1 MNLEKIK
8 YSILILRKAGPKR
21 LIIKI
26 INYLDTRIMLS
37 IFKLCR
43 KKQKISICKR
53 ILNKQSY
60 DFDSLEFNQFIS
72 NLVVKSSIN
81 MELIIV
87 PEFLKSV
94 FKLSFCKYKL
104 EIKSY
109 SDCNLN
115 DFRRKTILVLHNP
128 MLNQITKAKEFCDLN
143 KTIFSNSSFIIK
155 SNKTKKYTNI
165 KCNINWPKD
174 LKKEYLKRHGMK
186 FKFRNNT
193 MDLNIIDEVHNEY
206 IKWMELNIKYKLN
219 SIIDI
224 GGHIGSFS
232 LLANKFLKKN
242 GKQFVFEPV
251 PENFKLVMKNIT
263 INNLTNSIKPFNYA
277 VSDEIGTAKIF
288 ISSDNTGGS
297 RLHLPDPS
305 SKSFEIVKVTTL
317 DEICK
322 TNNLD
327 FIDLL
332 KIDVEGSEHSI
343 ITSSKKI
350 LINKVKYI
358 ICEAGGSFAGDG
370 NDVLDFFVENEFEV
384 SYHGNKGLML
394 IFAKNKKLIKS
405 I

>member
-8 YSILILRKAGPKR
+8 VSILILRKAGPKR

-60 DFDSLEFNQFIS
+60 DFNSLEFNKFIS
-72 NLVVKSSIN
+72 NLVVKSFIN
-81 MELIIV
+81 IELIIV

-94 FKLSFCKYKL
+94 FKLSFCKYKI
-104 EIKSY
+104 EIISY

-115 DFRRKTILVLHNP
+115 DFKRKTILVLHTP

-155 SNKTKKYTNI
+155 SNNTKKYTSI

-174 LKKEYLKRHGMK
+174 LKKEYLIRHGMK

-193 MDLNIIDEVHNEY
+193 MDLNIIDEVQNEY
-206 IKWMELNIKYKLN
+206 IKWMETNIKTKLN
-219 SIIDI
+219 TIIDI

-232 LLANKFLKKN
+232 LLANKFLKKQ
-242 GKQFVFEPV
+242 GKQFVYEPV
-251 PENFKLVMKNIT
+251 PENFNLINKNIL
-263 INNLTNSIKPFNYA
+263 INNLTDSIKPLNYA
-277 VSDEIGTAKIF
+277 VSKEIGKAKIY

-297 RLHLPDPS
+297 RLHLPEPS

-317 DEICK
+317 DEIYR
-322 TNNLD
+322 TNKLD
-327 FIDLL
+327 FVDLI

-343 ITSSKKI
+343 IFSSKKI
-350 LINKVKYI
+350 LMNKVRYI
-358 ICEAGGSFAGDG
+358 ICEAGGSFEGDG
-370 NDVLDFFVENEFEV
+370 NDVLDFFVENDFDV
-384 SYHGNKGLML
+384 SYHGNEGLML
-394 IFAKNKKLIKS
+394 IFAKNKKFI
-405 I
+405 

>member
-72 NLVVKSSIN
+72 NLVVKSFIN
-81 MELIIV
+81 IELIIV

-104 EIKSY
+104 EIISY

-115 DFRRKTILVLHNP
+115 DFKRKTILVLHNP

-155 SNKTKKYTNI
+155 SNNTKKYTSI

-186 FKFRNNT
+186 FQFRNNT
-193 MDLNIIDEVHNEY
+193 MDLNIIDEVQNEY
-206 IKWMELNIKYKLN
+206 IKWMETNIKSKLN
-219 SIIDI
+219 TIIDI

-232 LLANKFLKKN
+232 LLANKFLKKQ
-242 GKQFVFEPV
+242 GKQFVYEPV
-251 PENFKLVMKNIT
+251 PENFNLIKKNIL
-263 INNLTNSIKPFNYA
+263 INNLTDFINPFNYA
-277 VSDEIGTAKIF
+277 VSKEIGKAKIY

-317 DEICK
+317 DEIYRSNK
-322 TNNLD
+322 LD
-327 FIDLL
+327 FVDLI

-343 ITSSKKI
+343 IFSSKKI
-350 LINKVKYI
+350 LMNKVRYI
-358 ICEAGGSFAGDG
+358 ICEAGGSFEGDG
-370 NDVLDFFVENEFEV
+370 NDVLDFFVENDFDV
-384 SYHGNKGLML
+384 SYHGNEGLML
-394 IFAKNKKLIKS
+394 IFAKNKKFI
-405 I
+405 

>member
-1 MNLEKIK
+1 MDIEKIK
-8 YSILILRKAGPKR
+8 VSLLILKKAGLKR

-26 INYLDTRIMLS
+26 INYLDTRIILS
-37 IFKLCR
+37 IFKFCKR
-43 KKQKISICKR
+43 KQKVSICKR

-60 DFDSLEFNQFIS
+60 DLDSLEFNYFIS
-72 NLVVKSSIN
+72 NL
-81 MELIIV
+81 LIKEFRNVDLIVV

-94 FKLSFCKYKL
+94 FKLSFCKFNI
-104 EIKSY
+104 EIFSY
-109 SDCNLN
+109 SNCNEE
-115 DFRRKTILVLHNP
+115 DFKRNTILVLHNP
-128 MLNQITKAKEFCDLN
+128 MLNQISKAKEFCDIN
-143 KTIFSNSSFIIK
+143 RTIFSNSSFIVKSNNIK
-155 SNKTKKYTNI
+155 SYKNI

-174 LKKEYLKRHGMK
+174 FKKEYLNKFGMK
-186 FKFRNNT
+186 FQFRKNT

-206 IKWMELNIKYKLN
+206 IKWMELNIKNKLN

-251 PENFKLVMKNIT
+251 PDNFNLVMKNIT

-317 DEICK
+317 DEIYK
-322 TNNLD
+322 TNKLD

-358 ICEAGGSFAGDG
+358 ICEAGGSFGGDG

-394 IFAKNKKLIKS
+394 IFANNKKFIIS

>member
-1 MNLEKIK
+1 MNLKKIK

-43 KKQKISICKR
+43 QKQKISICKR

-72 NLVVKSSIN
+72 NLVVKSFKNIQ
-81 MELIIV
+81 LIIV

-104 EIKSY
+104 EIMSY

-115 DFRRKTILVLHNP
+115 DFKRKTIVVLHNP

-155 SNKTKKYTNI
+155 SNNTKKNTNI

-174 LKKEYLKRHGMK
+174 LKKEYLKMHGMK
-186 FKFRNNT
+186 FQFRNNT
-193 MDLNIIDEVHNEY
+193 MDLNIIDEVQNEY
-206 IKWMELNIKYKLN
+206 IKWMETNIKSKLN
-219 SIIDI
+219 TIIDI

-232 LLANKFLKKN
+232 LLANKFLKKQ
-242 GKQFVFEPV
+242 GKQFVYEPV
-251 PENFKLVMKNIT
+251 PENFNLIKKNIL
-263 INNLTNSIKPFNYA
+263 INNLTDSIKPFNYA
-277 VSDEIGTAKIF
+277 VSKEIGKAKIY

-317 DEICK
+317 DEIYR
-322 TNNLD
+322 TNKLY
-327 FIDLL
+327 FVDLI

-343 ITSSKKI
+343 IFSSKKI
-350 LINKVKYI
+350 LMNKVRYI
-358 ICEAGGSFAGDG
+358 ICEAGGSFEGDG
-370 NDVLDFFVENEFEV
+370 NDVLDFFVENDFDV
-384 SYHGNKGLML
+384 SYHGNEGLML
-394 IFAKNKKLIKS
+394 IFAKNKKFI
-405 I
+405 

>member
-26 INYLDTRIMLS
+26 TNYLDTRIMLS

-53 ILNKQSY
+53 ILDKQSY

-72 NLVVKSSIN
+72 NLVVKSFIN
-81 MELIIV
+81 IELIIV

-186 FKFRNNT
+186 FQFRNNT
-193 MDLNIIDEVHNEY
+193 MDLNIIDEVQNEY
-206 IKWMELNIKYKLN
+206 IKWMETNIKSKLN
-219 SIIDI
+219 TIIDI

-232 LLANKFLKKN
+232 LLANKFLKKQ
-242 GKQFVFEPV
+242 GKQFVYEPV
-251 PENFKLVMKNIT
+251 PENFNLIKKNIL
-263 INNLTNSIKPFNYA
+263 INNLTDFINPFNYA
-277 VSDEIGTAKIF
+277 VSKEIGKAKIY

-317 DEICK
+317 NEIYR
-322 TNNLD
+322 TNKLD
-327 FIDLL
+327 FVDLI

-343 ITSSKKI
+343 IFSSKKI
-350 LINKVKYI
+350 LMNKVRYI
-358 ICEAGGSFAGDG
+358 ICEAGGSFEGDG
-370 NDVLDFFVENEFEV
+370 NDVLDFFVENEFDV
-384 SYHGNKGLML
+384 SYHGNEGLML
-394 IFAKNKKLIKS
+394 IFAKNKKFI
-405 I
+405 

>member
-26 INYLDTRIMLS
+26 TNYLDTRIMLS

-60 DFDSLEFNQFIS
+60 DFDSLEFNKFIS
-72 NLVVKSSIN
+72 NLVVKSFIN
-81 MELIIV
+81 IELIIV

-104 EIKSY
+104 EIISY

-128 MLNQITKAKEFCDLN
+128 MLNQIIKAKEFCDLN

-155 SNKTKKYTNI
+155 SNNIKKYTNI

-186 FKFRNNT
+186 FQFRNNT
-193 MDLNIIDEVHNEY
+193 MDLNIIDEVQNEY
-206 IKWMELNIKYKLN
+206 IKWMETNIKSKLN
-219 SIIDI
+219 TIIDI

-232 LLANKFLKKN
+232 LLANKFLKKK
-242 GKQFVFEPV
+242 GRQFVYEPV
-251 PENFKLVMKNIT
+251 PENFNLIKKNIL
-263 INNLTNSIKPFNYA
+263 INNLTDFIKPFNYA
-277 VSDEIGTAKIF
+277 VSKEIGKAKIY

-317 DEICK
+317 DEIYR
-322 TNNLD
+322 TNKLD
-327 FIDLL
+327 FVDLI

-343 ITSSKKI
+343 IFSSKKI
-350 LINKVKYI
+350 LMNKVRYI
-358 ICEAGGSFAGDG
+358 ICEAGGSFEGDG
-370 NDVLDFFVENEFEV
+370 NDVLDFFVENDFDV
-384 SYHGNKGLML
+384 SYHGNEGLML
-394 IFAKNKKLIKS
+394 IFAKNKKFI
-405 I
+405 

>member
-8 YSILILRKAGPKR
+8 YSILILRKAGLKR

-43 KKQKISICKR
+43 EKQKISICKR

-60 DFDSLEFNQFIS
+60 DFNSLELNKFIS
-72 NLVVKSSIN
+72 NLVVKSFIN
-81 MELIIV
+81 IELIIV

-94 FKLSFCKYKL
+94 FKLSFCKYKI
-104 EIKSY
+104 EIISY

-115 DFRRKTILVLHNP
+115 DFKRKTIIVLHTP
-128 MLNQITKAKEFCDLN
+128 MLNQITKAKDFCDLN

-155 SNKTKKYTNI
+155 SNNTKKYTSI

-174 LKKEYLKRHGMK
+174 LKKEYLIRHGMK

-193 MDLNIIDEVHNEY
+193 MDLNIIDEVQNEY
-206 IKWMELNIKYKLN
+206 IKWMETNIKTKLN
-219 SIIDI
+219 TIIDI

-232 LLANKFLKKN
+232 LLANKFLKKQ
-242 GKQFVFEPV
+242 GKQFVYEPV
-251 PENFKLVMKNIT
+251 PENFNLINKNIL
-263 INNLTNSIKPFNYA
+263 INNLTDSIKPLNYA
-277 VSDEIGTAKIF
+277 VSKEIGKAKIY

-297 RLHLPDPS
+297 RLHLPEPS

-317 DEICK
+317 DEIYR
-322 TNNLD
+322 TNKLD
-327 FIDLL
+327 FVDLI

-343 ITSSKKI
+343 IFSSKKI
-350 LINKVKYI
+350 LMNKVRYI
-358 ICEAGGSFAGDG
+358 ICEAGGSFEGDG
-370 NDVLDFFVENEFEV
+370 NDVLDFFVENDFDV
-384 SYHGNKGLML
+384 SYHGNEGLML
-394 IFAKNKKLIKS
+394 IFAKNKKFI
-405 I
+405 